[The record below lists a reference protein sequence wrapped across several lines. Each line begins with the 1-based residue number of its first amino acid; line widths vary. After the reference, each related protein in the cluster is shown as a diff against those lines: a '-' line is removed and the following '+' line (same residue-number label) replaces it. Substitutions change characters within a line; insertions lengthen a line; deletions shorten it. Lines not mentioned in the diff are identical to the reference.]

1 MNTIFKF
8 HYQIWI
14 IFSILFGISLK
25 ILINYKPKKVTISFL
40 SVLFI
45 ILAFSNLYFVSSSF
59 ITKINESG
67 TITPNLSSIEHLENN
82 KNKIDLIRYLKQ
94 YYNHDDVLIESYGQ
108 SYSNNNIIPSE
119 SRIPTVLGWIGHE
132 LQWRSNQ
139 EEVLDREK
147 DINTFYETD
156 DINQI
161 NNIINKYS
169 ITIIILGPNEIEKYN
184 LYNLQNFLRI
194 SEIIYENDEF
204 KLLEVF

>member
-1 MNTIFKF
+1 
-8 HYQIWI
+8 
-14 IFSILFGISLK
+14 
-25 ILINYKPKKVTISFL
+25 
-40 SVLFI
+40 
-45 ILAFSNLYFVSSSF
+45 
-59 ITKINESG
+59 NESG